1 MSIQTKEIILG
12 STPKAFKITVK
23 HPLNPYFN
31 TVNVC
36 QIIECFTR
44 SIWKKQRAVNFYTC
58 TFKAHFQKEYELFE
72 SCSFLKYWYQYKSK
86 CQHFFVK
93 RNEKSKYQN

>member
-44 SIWKKQRAVNFYTC
+44 SI
-58 TFKAHFQKEYELFE
+58 
-72 SCSFLKYWYQYKSK
+72 
-86 CQHFFVK
+86 
-93 RNEKSKYQN
+93 